1 MIDGHFAA
9 QLGDNF
15 VDTLNTCSTC
25 SRYAAIRLLYLKIN
39 LPPAFGEKYKLQ
51 MKSVHPL
58 IPDLTYSTR
67 EKGLGEL
74 GGWATIEDTRSAGFA
89 DVFLAAALGVFN
101 WITLQISR

>member
-9 QLGDNF
+9 QLGDNL

-39 LPPAFGEKYKLQ
+39 LQPAFGEKYKLQ

-89 DVFLAAALGVFN
+89 GVFLAAALGVF
-101 WITLQISR
+101 